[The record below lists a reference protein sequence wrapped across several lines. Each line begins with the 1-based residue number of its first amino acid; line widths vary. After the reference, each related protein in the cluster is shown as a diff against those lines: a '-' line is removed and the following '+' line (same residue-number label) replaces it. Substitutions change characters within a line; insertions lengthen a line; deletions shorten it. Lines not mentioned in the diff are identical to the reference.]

1 MKISSKTFSL
11 LVLVAGMLYSLN
23 GISSE
28 TYRLSAISK
37 VKRFVI
43 NENGIMINIP
53 RNLNATE
60 FYVFCPK
67 ASPVVNFEVVSDI
80 DSLQFNIRENDT
92 FNLIVAFKER
102 EDFVFSIIGVN
113 KLPNQIDLQDK
124 LYHLSKI
131 YSELKFNFVN
141 SDRLGFDADSLF
153 RATIQHIMQTNND
166 YSYYMELKRFLACF
180 NEGHTDVYDG
190 GKFSTYIGYVPLV
203 LHEIENRFYLTSVR
217 QDLSDYFEPGDEILK
232 INNVPVD
239 SFVTDSI
246 MPFISGSTHAFRREI
261 AVGRL
266 FSGLKESPLAI
277 TWKNSKGEISE
288 ASFSRNGEE
297 TRYDRF
303 GNEKFERVGT
313 RRFKRNLD
321 LEFLADSIAVLELNA
336 FWPEDFVIQE
346 LNNLMPRISKAK
358 GLVIDLRNNRGGS
371 TTVAHELLKKLL
383 HQEYFWGLEAE
394 TRVNDAVY
402 RALGLG
408 YEEYS
413 DYYKGF
419 KYRIEET
426 KKIFIPDTIA
436 KINCP
441 VVILIGSRTFSAAE
455 DFLIMLYEIENRPLL
470 IGNETAGST
479 GLPLVLPGL
488 PYDGYARITARRVI
502 FPQSKDKFVNS
513 GIVPDIII
521 EPNLHDVLDGDDV
534 VLEMAIK
541 ELRNR

>member
-1 MKISSKTFSL
+1 MKLNLFFALLMTIILISFTTAFGQS
-11 LVLVAGMLYSLN
+11 
-23 GISSE
+23 
-28 TYRLSAISK
+28 TYELRALSK
-37 VKRFVI
+37 VERFVV
-43 NENGIMINIP
+43 NENGIKINTP
-53 RNLNATE
+53 VVLTSTNY
-60 FYVFCPK
+60 FVFCPTE
-67 ASPVVNFEVVSDI
+67 SPQVSFEVVSDV
-80 DSLQFNIRENDT
+80 DSLHFFVQENDT
-92 FNLIVAFKER
+92 IVVVVDFQER
-102 EDFVFSIIGVN
+102 ENFNINIIGVN
-113 KLPNQIDLQDK
+113 KLPNNLEISDK
-124 LYHLSKI
+124 LFYLSKI
-131 YSELKFNFVN
+131 YSEAKFNFVN
-141 SDRLGFDADSLF
+141 LDRLSFDIDSLF
-153 RATIQHIMQTNND
+153 QTAIQKVLLTKND
-166 YSYYMELKRFLACF
+166 YSFYHELKRFLAMF
-180 NEGHTDVYDG
+180 NEGHTEVYDG
-190 GKFSTYIGYVPLV
+190 GKFYPYMGYVPLV
-203 LHEIENRFYLTSVR
+203 SQEIQNRIYIINVR
-217 QDLSDYFEPGDEILK
+217 EDLASYFEPGDEILE
-232 INNVPVD
+232 INKVPVD
-239 SFVTDSI
+239 SFIIDSI

-266 FSGLKESPLAI
+266 FSGLKESPLVI
-277 TWKNSKGEISE
+277 TWKNSKGEIMQ

-303 GNEKFERVGT
+303 GNEKFERVGA

-321 LEFLADSIAVLELNA
+321 LDFLADSIAVLELNA

-479 GLPLVLPGL
+479 GLPLVIPGL

-502 FPQSKDKFVNS
+502 FPQSKDKFVNK

-521 EPNLHDVLDGDDV
+521 EPNLQEVINGDDV

-541 ELRNR
+541 VLRNR